1 MRRGLALRKEK
12 LELARD
18 AEFANGSCWVFD
30 YEDVDADPEEPLSK
44 LDRHTLVQ
52 GEYIS
57 ILEHDGVQRTFKVAF
72 VR

>member
-1 MRRGLALRKEK
+1 MALRKEK

-18 AEFANGSCWVFD
+18 AEFANGSCRVFD
-30 YEDVDADPEEPLSK
+30 YEDVDADPDEPLSK

-52 GEYIS
+52 GGYIS
-57 ILEHDGVQRTFKVAF
+57 ILEHDGVQRTFKLAF